1 MYVKGWPVAVG
12 QTGLGQQPLQSWFKS
27 VKPVGKPRQREQP
40 ELRKQSKGLHA
51 QTSAV
56 LIAVMS
62 LVSSTAAVAT
72 DFSDIDPILRARCV
86 ICHAGPAAPLGL
98 SLDSRDGL
106 LAGSSRGAIVAAGD
120 PGGSELIKR
129 LKGTSLPRMPMTG
142 PPYLTDEEVALFEQ
156 WILDGM
162 RTGAVSEPSVSTPS
176 PETAAGPVRYDQVAP
191 IFATRCVKCHTE
203 KGLMGGPPE
212 GYRLASYADT
222 VSTSD
227 RVRVVPGNPGASEL
241 VRRIRGQALPRMP
254 FDGPPFLTD
263 DEIAL
268 IEQWIAD
275 GAMDSAGS
283 PAPIPVGSRVRLD
296 KSPRPG
302 DYVEVRGTLDADGR
316 VVVDRMRPRD

>member
-1 MYVKGWPVAVG
+1 MGK
-12 QTGLGQQPLQSWFKS
+12 L
-27 VKPVGKPRQREQP
+27 KPRKQP
-40 ELRKQSKGLHA
+40 ELREQIKGLHA
-51 QTSAV
+51 QTSAM
-56 LIAVMS
+56 LLAVMA
-62 LVSSTAAVAT
+62 LASSTAVVAT
-72 DFSDIDPILRARCV
+72 DFSDIDQILRARCV

-106 LAGSSRGAIVAAGD
+106 LAGSSRGAIVAAAD

-142 PPYLTDEEVALFEQ
+142 PPYLTNEEVALFEQ

-162 RTGAVSEPSVSTPS
+162 RAGAVSEPSVSTPS
-176 PETAAGPVRYDQVAP
+176 LEPLAGPVRYDQVAP

-203 KGLMGGPPE
+203 NGLMGGPPE
-212 GYRLASYADT
+212 GYRLASYA
-222 VSTSD
+222 STISAAD
-227 RVRVVPGNPGASEL
+227 RVRVVPGNPEASEL

-263 DEIAL
+263 KEIGL

-283 PAPIPVGSRVRLD
+283 PAPVPVGSRVRLHGTLASSNLLDDLPVVITASTRLD
-296 KSPRPG
+296 KSPGPG

-316 VVVDRMRPRD
+316 VVVDRMRPRQ